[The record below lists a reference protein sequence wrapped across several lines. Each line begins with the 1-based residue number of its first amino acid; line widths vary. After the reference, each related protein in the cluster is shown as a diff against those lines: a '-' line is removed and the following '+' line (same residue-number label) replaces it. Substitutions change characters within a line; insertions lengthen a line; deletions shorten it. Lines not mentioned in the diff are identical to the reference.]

1 VQTPSIRGKASLSF
15 TLEMDEESLVD
26 LERAVSY
33 ASEYMPTTTPR
44 LELLL
49 VTVKKMVKTLIH
61 ASPILLD
68 IGQDVLHRSD
78 PQPQLLLDGASTGT
92 GVKVTG
98 SGVRVVEN
106 CI

>member
-49 VTVKKMVKTLIH
+49 VTVKKMVKTLKN

-68 IGQDVLHRSD
+68 IGQDVLQRSE
-78 PQPQLLLDGASTGT
+78 PLQLLDSSASS
-92 GVKVTG
+92 GV
-98 SGVRVVEN
+98 GVRVVEN
-106 CI
+106 SI

>member
-68 IGQDVLHRSD
+68 IGQDVLQRSE
-78 PQPQLLLDGASTGT
+78 PLQLLDSSASS
-92 GVKVTG
+92 GV
-98 SGVRVVEN
+98 GVRVVEN
-106 CI
+106 SI